1 MRLLKNQ
8 NNTTSKASMSLVSK
22 GAIGVDISQNAIKMV
37 QLSGRSL
44 NQIQLEKYVI
54 TRLPKNIIRG
64 NQIHD
69 YDQLVSYLQHTYT
82 QLHSSNKN
90 IVAAIP
96 QNLATLETVIYP
108 KDSEM
113 SLEEFAENEL
123 NQLGAVDEMNYDYQV
138 IGQSIMPPGQQVLLV
153 ASRKEDLEPRLEVFE
168 SADLLPAYMDVD
180 LFAKANAFSY
190 WINQHAPEL
199 EDEKIAVIEIGD
211 SQMQA
216 IVTQNGQIL
225 YKQETAV
232 SNDQLIQLIQ
242 RTYQLSEEQAETMKN
257 TQDKPADYQSQIA
270 DRFNIQVAQEVQRV
284 LQFYYTT
291 QPSDQF
297 SSVRHIFLTGSAS
310 QQIGLAEMVFSQ
322 TNTASQCVSP
332 VTYTDNSNSVD
343 LSQLQQDA
351 ASLTIAFGLA
361 LRGL

>member
-1 MRLLKNQ
+1 MK
-8 NNTTSKASMSLVSK
+8 K
-22 GAIGVDISQNAIKMV
+22 
-37 QLSGRSL
+37 
-44 NQIQLEKYVI
+44 
-54 TRLPKNIIRG
+54 
-64 NQIHD
+64 
-69 YDQLVSYLQHTYT
+69 
-82 QLHSSNKN
+82 
-90 IVAAIP
+90 
-96 QNLATLETVIYP
+96 QNLNWFQNVEHRTHPHPGLNWLTATISVPDVARALDFYTGIM
-108 KDSEM
+108 EM
-113 SLEEFAENEL
+113 
-123 NQLGAVDEMNYDYQV
+123 V
-138 IGQSIMPPGQQVLLV
+138 SI
-153 ASRKEDLEPRLEVFE
+153 S
-168 SADLLPAYMDVD
+168 
-180 LFAKANAFSY
+180 
-190 WINQHAPEL
+190 EL

-310 QQIGLAEMVFSQ
+310 QQIGLAETVFSQ